1 MVFVETN
8 RLESHLGYWLRLVS
22 NRVSSSFAQTLQ
34 SQGLSI
40 AEWVVLARI
49 HDHTDSRPAD
59 LAAALNLT
67 RGAISKILDKLESKD
82 WISRAALE
90 TDNRVQLLTLTPGGK
105 RILPKLTAIA
115 DRNDEAFFGALT
127 DKERAA
133 LRHLL
138 QKIGEANQIRNIP
151 IE

>member
-1 MVFVETN
+1 METN

-22 NRVSSSFAQTLQ
+22 NSVSATFAQTLQ

-40 AEWVVLARI
+40 AEWVVLAQI
-49 HDHTDSRPAD
+49 HDRVDSRPAD

-67 RGAISKILDKLESKD
+67 RGAISKILDKLESKG
-82 WISRAALE
+82 WISRSVLE
-90 TDNRVQLLTLTPGGK
+90 TDNRVQLLALTTAGK
-105 RILPKLTAIA
+105 RILPKLIVIA
-115 DRNDEAFFGALT
+115 DQNDDAFFGALT

-138 QKIGEANQIRNIP
+138 QKIAEANQIRSIP